1 MLSFMTHS
9 FSVAGQAAAVPA
21 GKIIAVGRN
30 YREHAREMGASGEEP
45 PLLFLKPA
53 SALVPDGGIVRRPPF
68 SLSLHHE
75 VEIVVAIGR
84 GGKHIPE
91 SAALEHV
98 LGYAVGL
105 DMTLRDVQAEAKR
118 RGHPWAVAKGFDTS
132 APLSTVVPAATVPDP
147 GVLGLELRVNGEL
160 RQTGRATDMML
171 PIPALIAFVSGIF
184 TLDPGDLLFT
194 GTPAGVGEVFP
205 GDVLAASLTGPA
217 PHRLAQL
224 EVSVAD
230 EG

>member
-1 MLSFMTHS
+1 MLSAMTHS
-9 FSVAGQAAAVPA
+9 FTVSGQAAAVPA

-53 SALVPDGGIVRRPPF
+53 SALVPDGGVVRRPSF

-84 GGKHIPE
+84 AGKHIPE
-91 SAALEHV
+91 EVALEHV

-132 APLSTVVPAATVPDP
+132 APLSMVVRASAVPDP
-147 GVLGLELRVNGEL
+147 TALELELRVNGEL
-160 RQTGRATDMML
+160 RQTGRAADMIL
-171 PIPALIAFVSGIF
+171 PIPALITFISGIF

-205 GDVLAASLTGPA
+205 GDELAATLSGPQ
-217 PHRLAQL
+217 HRLAQL
-224 EVSVAD
+224 QVTVAD
-230 EG
+230 DR

>member
-1 MLSFMTHS
+1 MLRSFQVS
-9 FSVAGQAAAVPA
+9 GRSDPVPA

-45 PLLFLKPA
+45 PLLFFKPA
-53 SALVPDGGIVRRPPF
+53 SALVASGGVIQRPSF

-75 VEIVVAIGR
+75 VEIVVAIAG
-84 GGKHIPE
+84 GGKNIPE

-132 APLSTVVPAATVPDP
+132 APLSPVIPAAAVPDP
-147 GVLGLELRVNGEL
+147 SALAIELHVNGEL
-160 RQTGRATDMML
+160 RQTGRAADMIL
-171 PIPALIAFVSGIF
+171 SIPGLIAFISSVF
-184 TLDPGDLLFT
+184 TLDPGDLVFT

-205 GDVLAASLTGPA
+205 GDVLAASLVGLTA
-217 PHRLAQL
+217 L
-224 EVSVAD
+224 EVTVAD
-230 EG
+230 DR